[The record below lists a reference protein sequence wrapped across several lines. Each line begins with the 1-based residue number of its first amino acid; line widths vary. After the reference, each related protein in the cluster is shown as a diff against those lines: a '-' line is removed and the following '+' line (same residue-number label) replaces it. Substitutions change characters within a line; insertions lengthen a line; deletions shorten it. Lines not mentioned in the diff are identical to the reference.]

1 MSDRI
6 NGILPTVYSRTSVD
20 TLLGLECKTRVYT
33 SRGDAAR
40 GVATLMSDNGEYV
53 MPAYILDGGNF
64 VQGVAVSEDA
74 ADATL
79 ILARRC
85 DHLIQS
91 QLAER
96 IDYWERGRSG
106 HIYCLNEKSCGA
118 VVYCGDGDARRYL
131 LIRMNAGHCGLPK
144 GHIEKFETE
153 QDAAIR
159 EIREETGVA
168 VRLIDGF
175 REVVSYQVS
184 TKTHKESVYF
194 IGCFDGGDVVIQES
208 EIRSYSLLPC
218 LEAREVITHGND
230 RAVFENAVK
239 WLAEH
244 GI

>member
-1 MSDRI
+1 
-6 NGILPTVYSRTSVD
+6 
-20 TLLGLECKTRVYT
+20 
-33 SRGDAAR
+33 
-40 GVATLMSDNGEYV
+40 
-53 MPAYILDGGNF
+53 
-64 VQGVAVSEDA
+64 
-74 ADATL
+74 
-79 ILARRC
+79 
-85 DHLIQS
+85 
-91 QLAER
+91 
-96 IDYWERGRSG
+96 
-106 HIYCLNEKSCGA
+106 
-118 VVYCGDGDARRYL
+118 
-131 LIRMNAGHCGLPK
+131 MNAGHCGLPK

-194 IGCFDGGDVVIQES
+194 IGCFDGGDVVIQKS
-208 EIRSYSLLPC
+208 EICSYSLLPC
-218 LEAREVITHGND
+218 LEARKVITHDND

>member
-6 NGILPTVYSRTSVD
+6 NGSLPTIYSRTSVD
-20 TLLGLECKTRVYT
+20 TLLGLECMTRVYAT
-33 SRGDAAR
+33 RGDVSR
-40 GVATLMSDNGEYV
+40 GVATIMCDDGECA
-53 MPAYILDGGNF
+53 MPAYILDGGNY
-64 VQGVAVSEDA
+64 VQGVVVSADA
-74 ADATL
+74 TDATL
-79 ILARRC
+79 ILAGRD
-85 DHLIQS
+85 DHMIQS

-96 IDYWERGRSG
+96 IDYWEHGRDG

-118 VVYCGDGDARRYL
+118 VVFCGSGDARRYL

-194 IGCFDGGDVVIQES
+194 VGCFDGGDVVIQES

-218 LEAREVITHGND
+218 SEARQVITHDND
-230 RAVFENAVK
+230 RAVFDDAVK
-239 WLAEH
+239 WLAER

>member
-6 NGILPTVYSRTSVD
+6 NGSLPTIYSRTSVD

-40 GVATLMSDNGEYV
+40 GVATIMSDNGEYV

-96 IDYWERGRSG
+96 IDYWERGRGS

-118 VVYCGDGDARRYL
+118 VVFCGDGDERRYL
-131 LIRMNAGHCGLPK
+131 LIHMNAGHCGLPK

-153 QDAAIR
+153 QEAAIR

-168 VRLIDGF
+168 LKLIDGF
-175 REVVSYQVS
+175 REVVGYQVS

-194 IGCFDGGDVVIQES
+194 VGCFDGGDVVIQKS
-208 EIRSYSLLPC
+208 EICSYSLLPYSQ
-218 LEAREVITHGND
+218 ARKVITHDND
-230 RAVFENAVK
+230 RAVFDNAVK